1 MVIFFVRCVHQIF
14 IFSFRAWRTSQKQ
27 TLTRENQRKEMKKQ
41 LSTSTINGERHE
53 NKELLDKSEKVE
65 KSDELVQIINE
76 FEYIIRIKNR
86 NITG

>member
-1 MVIFFVRCVHQIF
+1 
-14 IFSFRAWRTSQKQ
+14 
-27 TLTRENQRKEMKKQ
+27 MKKQ
-41 LSTSTINGERHE
+41 LNKSTINGERHE